1 MKSKFLS
8 FILLLLTI
16 VLLGGIV
23 FVVLAV
29 YTDLFGG
36 DIIQSLHTQNNLQAV
51 ESSSTEVISKA
62 EKKGFF
68 ETISDIFTTP
78 SEETYTYSDK
88 GSSGKHF
95 YEQLSENQKILY
107 NGLQESKDKL
117 ISGNYTIN
125 FGDKFHDLL
134 EQENGSEILGD
145 DYQTA
150 IDAFTHDNPDLFYID
165 VSKLYLN
172 METKKKAFSKKFN
185 VYIQPE
191 EGKNYFSK
199 GFNSEADVQKALNKI
214 EQEKYYVKS
223 KLTGN
228 TYKDIKIIHDYLIDN
243 VQYDESGESIG
254 TYTIYGCL
262 VDKKC
267 VCEGYART
275 FKYLADMA
283 GIENVLMQGIATN
296 LDGTRENHA
305 WNAVKL
311 NGIWYLIDTTW
322 DDPIIV
328 GNGFIFGSTHYK
340 YFLKGTD
347 AFYKDHTP
355 QQQFSDGGKEF
366 SYPKIS
372 TTNY

>member
-165 VSKLYLN
+165 VSKLYLS

-191 EGKNYFSK
+191 EG
-199 GFNSEADVQKALNKI
+199 
-214 EQEKYYVKS
+214 
-223 KLTGN
+223 
-228 TYKDIKIIHDYLIDN
+228 
-243 VQYDESGESIG
+243 
-254 TYTIYGCL
+254 
-262 VDKKC
+262 
-267 VCEGYART
+267 
-275 FKYLADMA
+275 
-283 GIENVLMQGIATN
+283 
-296 LDGTRENHA
+296 
-305 WNAVKL
+305 
-311 NGIWYLIDTTW
+311 
-322 DDPIIV
+322 
-328 GNGFIFGSTHYK
+328 
-340 YFLKGTD
+340 
-347 AFYKDHTP
+347 
-355 QQQFSDGGKEF
+355 
-366 SYPKIS
+366 
-372 TTNY
+372 